1 MAEGVWQIV
10 FVIFLAYA
18 MMPLQIWEAAVF
30 GVLLPLLHIGIS
42 VFKILT
48 DSLQFLEYNQ
58 VNRNIHQSLRSFV
71 FDDFM
76 IFGNS

>member
-18 MMPLQIWEAAVF
+18 MMPLQIWEAVVF
-30 GVLLPLLHIGIS
+30 GILLPFLHLGIS
-42 VFKILT
+42 VYNILT

-58 VNRNIHQSLRSFV
+58 VRLKRTIENSLTGRL
-71 FDDFM
+71 
-76 IFGNS
+76 IEQ